1 MLTTL
6 KTLLRWRTSNPKS
19 QIWHHSETIL
29 SRNYSEIYKQCW
41 NTEIKPTIFL
51 QKFRNMQANSLLIK
65 KRTSWSKGWYT
76 WRPRKL
82 SNFQDPPIPSP
93 LSIYVQ
99 NSSAHLTLD
108 VQFQPN
114 PPYPPPPLLLQIIT
128 SQLKENI
135 IQAAISWLYTLV
147 CADAN
152 CVNYS
157 QQGETYHDFLNELE
171 SFSQKFAVWHLGT
184 GVLNL

>member
-65 KRTSWSKGWYT
+65 KRTSRSKGWYT
-76 WRPRKL
+76 
-82 SNFQDPPIPSP
+82 
-93 LSIYVQ
+93 Y
-99 NSSAHLTLD
+99 D
-108 VQFQPN
+108 VQENCPIFKTPPSH
-114 PPYPPPPLLLQIIT
+114 PPYPSTSKILRPTWPWMSNFNQTPPTLPPPPSPNHNQPIKRKHNPSCYFVALY
-128 SQLKENI
+128 SCVCRCQL
-135 IQAAISWLYTLV
+135 
-147 CADAN
+147 C
-152 CVNYS
+152 
-157 QQGETYHDFLNELE
+157 
-171 SFSQKFAVWHLGT
+171 
-184 GVLNL
+184 